1 MFTGLVE
8 AVGVVTELREKE
20 ESLSVTLRSDEL
32 AATLSPGDSIAVD
45 GICLTVTAR
54 EADEFE
60 VDVVATTVSRTTI
73 GDFEVGRSVNLERA
87 LKAGSPMGGHIVQGH
102 VDGVGTVVA
111 LVSVAGETQLTI
123 ELPEDVLKYTVP
135 RGSLTVNGVS
145 LTVAEL
151 LGNVAQLAII
161 PYTLERTNLSR
172 LTASMQ
178 VNLEADLIGKYVAAM
193 MVPHS

>member
-8 AVGVVTELREKE
+8 VVGEVVDIRERE
-20 ESLSVTLRSDEL
+20 ESLSLRVRSTEL
-32 AATLSPGDSIAVD
+32 AETLSPGDSIAVD
-45 GICLTVTAR
+45 GICLTVT
-54 EADEFE
+54 EQSADWFG
-60 VDVVATTVSRTTI
+60 VDAVTTTVQRTTI
-73 GDFEVGRSVNLERA
+73 ADFTVGRQVNLEGA
-87 LKAGSPMGGHIVQGH
+87 LRAGSPMGGHIVQGH
-102 VDGVGTVVA
+102 VDGTGTVVDMVA
-111 LVSVAGETQLTI
+111 EAGETQLTI
-123 ELPEDVLKYTVP
+123 MLPEDVLRYTVP
-135 RGSLTVNGVS
+135 RGSLTVDGVS

-151 LGNVAQLAII
+151 TGNVARLAII